1 MINLKIKTNGTVR
14 NLTLPYPG
22 QSIPDIIEKNSVV
35 TVSEVTE
42 PESLKYMEGHE
53 WNIEEINFLAK
64 RMESFDKREKRQFD
78 AIASQLKPSTG
89 QDLINQ
95 TFNLSRYTLI
105 SDFSS
110 LTEIGKT
117 HIINRKQAMSFD
129 EMASTDFAK
138 IGKDLIESGK
148 GIPTAYGVMFINED
162 IPMDIVYNGK
172 HFPEYD
178 YKGSLATVAVTCKG
192 ETEYLYL
199 PCSIQDIN
207 HALTKLPAKT
217 WEECECTLESSNFPA
232 EDWNENSKSIL
243 ANEGVYC
250 LNNVCEAVRRL
261 HDESDFEK
269 LSAAMQMADV
279 DDSGSIAVIANQL
292 SDFIYIPDAEDNE
305 DVGRYWI
312 ENIFGYEYDEALEDY
327 IDFASFGEDV
337 INDHDCS
344 FLDTGGF
351 IALEDGVSLDR
362 MLEAAKAEK
371 KFCENIAPPKPT
383 PDDPNLIT
391 ERFFFPLKYSVG
403 TYNEYGDMD
412 WEADD
417 LMRFA
422 SPETTLREKVLTAKG
437 KKKSSKLT
445 ASLNRIKDALESTG
459 KGSQFTVACAASLGL
474 MIIGCVVAVA
484 IDNLLLIPVFAIAFA
499 LIPFAFAKRTINYY
513 DNHVSD
519 ELETALSI
527 ITTSYVRSDDIV
539 TAVKENVQYLKPPV
553 RDIFAC
559 FVAEN
564 SMISANIK
572 QSIKHLR
579 EKVKNSIFK
588 EWCDTL
594 IACQDDRTLKDTLM
608 PVVAK
613 LTDVRLA
620 NNEIKGLLFAART
633 EYFMMAGIGMS
644 FKKLL

>member
-1 MINLKIKTNGTVR
+1 MTVVYLLCFLLIAIGSVLILG
-14 NLTLPYPG
+14 LTP
-22 QSIPDIIEKNSVV
+22 ER
-35 TVSEVTE
+35 VS
-42 PESLKYMEGHE
+42 
-53 WNIEEINFLAK
+53 
-64 RMESFDKREKRQFD
+64 
-78 AIASQLKPSTG
+78 
-89 QDLINQ
+89 
-95 TFNLSRYTLI
+95 
-105 SDFSS
+105 
-110 LTEIGKT
+110 
-117 HIINRKQAMSFD
+117 
-129 EMASTDFAK
+129 
-138 IGKDLIESGK
+138 
-148 GIPTAYGVMFINED
+148 
-162 IPMDIVYNGK
+162 
-172 HFPEYD
+172 
-178 YKGSLATVAVTCKG
+178 
-192 ETEYLYL
+192 
-199 PCSIQDIN
+199 
-207 HALTKLPAKT
+207 
-217 WEECECTLESSNFPA
+217 
-232 EDWNENSKSIL
+232 
-243 ANEGVYC
+243 
-250 LNNVCEAVRRL
+250 
-261 HDESDFEK
+261 
-269 LSAAMQMADV
+269 
-279 DDSGSIAVIANQL
+279 
-292 SDFIYIPDAEDNE
+292 
-305 DVGRYWI
+305 
-312 ENIFGYEYDEALEDY
+312 
-327 IDFASFGEDV
+327 
-337 INDHDCS
+337 
-344 FLDTGGF
+344 
-351 IALEDGVSLDR
+351 
-362 MLEAAKAEK
+362 
-371 KFCENIAPPKPT
+371 
-383 PDDPNLIT
+383 
-391 ERFFFPLKYSVG
+391 
-403 TYNEYGDMD
+403 
-412 WEADD
+412 DD

-445 ASLNRIKDALESTG
+445 ASLNRIKDALESSG
-459 KGSQFTVACAASLGL
+459 KGSQFTIACAASLGL

-633 EYFMMAGIGMS
+633 EYFMMAGMVMANIPLLYVLNKDWYNALMYTMLGKIVMAICAGAILVTALLMLRYTKPIEY
-644 FKKLL
+644 KK

>member
-1 MINLKIKTNGTVR
+1 MTVIYLLCFLLIAIGSVLILG
-14 NLTLPYPG
+14 LTP
-22 QSIPDIIEKNSVV
+22 ER
-35 TVSEVTE
+35 VS
-42 PESLKYMEGHE
+42 
-53 WNIEEINFLAK
+53 
-64 RMESFDKREKRQFD
+64 
-78 AIASQLKPSTG
+78 
-89 QDLINQ
+89 
-95 TFNLSRYTLI
+95 
-105 SDFSS
+105 
-110 LTEIGKT
+110 
-117 HIINRKQAMSFD
+117 
-129 EMASTDFAK
+129 
-138 IGKDLIESGK
+138 
-148 GIPTAYGVMFINED
+148 
-162 IPMDIVYNGK
+162 
-172 HFPEYD
+172 
-178 YKGSLATVAVTCKG
+178 
-192 ETEYLYL
+192 
-199 PCSIQDIN
+199 
-207 HALTKLPAKT
+207 
-217 WEECECTLESSNFPA
+217 
-232 EDWNENSKSIL
+232 
-243 ANEGVYC
+243 
-250 LNNVCEAVRRL
+250 
-261 HDESDFEK
+261 
-269 LSAAMQMADV
+269 
-279 DDSGSIAVIANQL
+279 
-292 SDFIYIPDAEDNE
+292 
-305 DVGRYWI
+305 
-312 ENIFGYEYDEALEDY
+312 
-327 IDFASFGEDV
+327 
-337 INDHDCS
+337 
-344 FLDTGGF
+344 
-351 IALEDGVSLDR
+351 
-362 MLEAAKAEK
+362 
-371 KFCENIAPPKPT
+371 
-383 PDDPNLIT
+383 
-391 ERFFFPLKYSVG
+391 
-403 TYNEYGDMD
+403 
-412 WEADD
+412 DD

-422 SPETTLREKVLTAKG
+422 SPEPTLREKVLTAKG

-513 DNHVSD
+513 DNHVSE

-633 EYFMMAGIGMS
+633 EYFMMAGMVVANIPLLYVLNKDWYNALMYTMLGKIVMAICAGAILVTALLMLRYTKPIEY
-644 FKKLL
+644 KK

>member
-1 MINLKIKTNGTVR
+1 MTVVYLLCFLLIAIGSVLILG
-14 NLTLPYPG
+14 LTP
-22 QSIPDIIEKNSVV
+22 ER
-35 TVSEVTE
+35 VS
-42 PESLKYMEGHE
+42 
-53 WNIEEINFLAK
+53 
-64 RMESFDKREKRQFD
+64 
-78 AIASQLKPSTG
+78 
-89 QDLINQ
+89 
-95 TFNLSRYTLI
+95 
-105 SDFSS
+105 
-110 LTEIGKT
+110 
-117 HIINRKQAMSFD
+117 
-129 EMASTDFAK
+129 
-138 IGKDLIESGK
+138 
-148 GIPTAYGVMFINED
+148 
-162 IPMDIVYNGK
+162 
-172 HFPEYD
+172 
-178 YKGSLATVAVTCKG
+178 
-192 ETEYLYL
+192 
-199 PCSIQDIN
+199 
-207 HALTKLPAKT
+207 
-217 WEECECTLESSNFPA
+217 
-232 EDWNENSKSIL
+232 
-243 ANEGVYC
+243 
-250 LNNVCEAVRRL
+250 
-261 HDESDFEK
+261 
-269 LSAAMQMADV
+269 
-279 DDSGSIAVIANQL
+279 
-292 SDFIYIPDAEDNE
+292 
-305 DVGRYWI
+305 
-312 ENIFGYEYDEALEDY
+312 
-327 IDFASFGEDV
+327 
-337 INDHDCS
+337 
-344 FLDTGGF
+344 
-351 IALEDGVSLDR
+351 
-362 MLEAAKAEK
+362 
-371 KFCENIAPPKPT
+371 
-383 PDDPNLIT
+383 
-391 ERFFFPLKYSVG
+391 
-403 TYNEYGDMD
+403 
-412 WEADD
+412 DD

-633 EYFMMAGIGMS
+633 EYFMMAGMVMANIPLLYVLNKDWYNALMYTMLGKIVMAICAGAILVTALLMLRYTKPIEY
-644 FKKLL
+644 KK

>member
-1 MINLKIKTNGTVR
+1 MTVVY
-14 NLTLPYPG
+14 LLC
-22 QSIPDIIEKNSVV
+22 
-35 TVSEVTE
+35 
-42 PESLKYMEGHE
+42 
-53 WNIEEINFLAK
+53 FL
-64 RMESFDKREKRQFD
+64 
-78 AIASQLKPSTG
+78 
-89 QDLINQ
+89 
-95 TFNLSRYTLI
+95 LI
-105 SDFSS
+105 SIGSVLILG
-110 LTEIGKT
+110 LT
-117 HIINRKQAMSFD
+117 
-129 EMASTDFAK
+129 
-138 IGKDLIESGK
+138 
-148 GIPTAYGVMFINED
+148 
-162 IPMDIVYNGK
+162 
-172 HFPEYD
+172 PE
-178 YKGSLATVAVTCKG
+178 
-192 ETEYLYL
+192 
-199 PCSIQDIN
+199 
-207 HALTKLPAKT
+207 
-217 WEECECTLESSNFPA
+217 
-232 EDWNENSKSIL
+232 
-243 ANEGVYC
+243 
-250 LNNVCEAVRRL
+250 R
-261 HDESDFEK
+261 
-269 LSAAMQMADV
+269 
-279 DDSGSIAVIANQL
+279 
-292 SDFIYIPDAEDNE
+292 
-305 DVGRYWI
+305 
-312 ENIFGYEYDEALEDY
+312 
-327 IDFASFGEDV
+327 
-337 INDHDCS
+337 
-344 FLDTGGF
+344 
-351 IALEDGVSLDR
+351 VS
-362 MLEAAKAEK
+362 
-371 KFCENIAPPKPT
+371 
-383 PDDPNLIT
+383 
-391 ERFFFPLKYSVG
+391 
-403 TYNEYGDMD
+403 
-412 WEADD
+412 DD

-633 EYFMMAGIGMS
+633 EYFMMAGMVMANIPLLYVLNKDWYNALMYTMLGKIVMAICAGAILVTALLMLRYTKPIEY
-644 FKKLL
+644 KK